1 MSFPYLPLT
10 DEDRREMLQALGLR
24 SIEELFAQIIPE
36 DARFQGTLD
45 LPPAL
50 SELEVRRHVESL
62 AQRNQENLVL
72 FLGGGVYD
80 HYIPAAVKHIVSRS
94 EFYTA
99 YTPYQAEVSQGTLQA
114 MYEFQSV
121 LCDLTGM
128 DVANSSMY
136 DGATALAEAALM
148 SLRIQRKRHRI
159 LYSEDLNPLYRRVL
173 HTYTHRQDLEIVEV
187 PTDPVTGQMD
197 LNFVEDHLDEHTA
210 ALLFQHPNYFGVL
223 EQPFQLREL
232 TARVGALL
240 VVAFDPISLGILEP
254 PGAYDAD
261 IAVGEGQPLGLPLGY
276 GGPYL
281 GLFTAKEK
289 YLRQMPGRIAGAT
302 VDAEG
307 KRGFVM
313 ALQTR
318 EQHIRREKATS
329 NICTNQMLCALTA
342 LVYLSL
348 MGKEGLREVAHQATQ
363 KAHYLAQRLTEL
375 PGVRLAYQGPFF
387 REFVLE
393 FAQVPARQVRD
404 ALLKHG
410 VVFGHPVAE
419 HRLLVAVTEKRTRE
433 EMDFVVDRLQE
444 VVTP

>member
-10 DEDRREMLQALGLR
+10 DEDRREMLKALGLR
-24 SIEELFAQIIPE
+24 SIDELFHQIIPE
-36 DARFQGTLD
+36 EARFQGTLD

-50 SELEVRRHVESL
+50 SELEVREVVESL
-62 AQRNQENLVL
+62 ARQNRADLTL
-72 FLGGGVYD
+72 FIGGGVYD
-80 HYIPAAVKHIVSRS
+80 HYIPAAVKHILSRS

-121 LCDLTGM
+121 ICDLTGM

-148 SLRIQRKRHRI
+148 ALRIQKKRNRI
-159 LYSEDLNPLYRRVL
+159 LYSEDLNPRYRQVL
-173 HTYTHRQDLEIVEV
+173 HTYTRRQDLEIVEV
-187 PTDPVTGQMD
+187 PTDPQTGQMD
-197 LNFVEDHLDEHTA
+197 LQFVEDHLNDQTA
-210 ALLFQHPNYFGVL
+210 ALLFQHPNYFGIL
-223 EQPFQLREL
+223 EEPFRLRDL
-232 TARVGALL
+232 TERVGALL

-254 PGAYDAD
+254 PGAYGAD
-261 IAVGEGQPLGLPLGY
+261 IAVGEGQPLGLPLGF

-307 KRGFVM
+307 KRGYVM

-329 NICTNQMLCALTA
+329 NICTNQMLCALAA

-348 MGKEGLREVAHQATQ
+348 MGKEGIQEVARQSAQ
-363 KAHYLAQRLTEL
+363 KAHYLADRLTEV
-375 PGVRLAYQGPFF
+375 PGVRLAFSGPFF

-393 FAQVPARQVRD
+393 LEGKTAREVRD
-404 ALLKHG
+404 ALLQEG
-410 VVFGHPVAE
+410 ILFGHPVAE
-419 HRLLVAVTEKRTRE
+419 HRLLVAVTERRTRQ
-433 EMDFVVDRLQE
+433 EMDHLVDRVRE
-444 VVTP
+444 VMA

>member
-10 DEDRREMLQALGLR
+10 DEDRREMLKTLGFS
-24 SIEELFAQIIPE
+24 SIEELFAQSIPE
-36 DARFQGTLD
+36 EARFKGTLD

-50 SELEVRRHVESL
+50 SEWEVRQHVEAL
-62 AQRNQENLVL
+62 AQRNRSHLTL

-80 HYIPAAVKHIVSRS
+80 HYIPAAVHHVLSRS

-128 DVANSSMY
+128 EVANSSMY

-148 SLRIQRKRHRI
+148 SLRIQKKRHRI

-173 HTYTHRQDLEIVEV
+173 HTYTHRQDLEVVEV
-187 PTDPVTGQMD
+187 PTDPRTGRMD
-197 LNFVEDHLDEHTA
+197 LNFVEDHLDDRTA
-210 ALLFQHPNYFGVL
+210 ALLFQHPNYFGIL
-223 EQPFQLREL
+223 EEPFRLREL

-240 VVAFDPISLGILEP
+240 VVAFDPISLGLLEP

-261 IAVGEGQPLGLPLGY
+261 IAVGEGQSLGLPLGY

-281 GLFTAKEK
+281 GLFTTKEK

-307 KRGFVM
+307 KRGYVM

-318 EQHIRREKATS
+318 EQHIRRERATS
-329 NICTNQMLCALTA
+329 NICTNQMLCALAA

-348 MGKEGLREVAHQATQ
+348 MGREGLREVAYQSTQ
-363 KAHYLAQRLTEL
+363 KAHYLADRLVDI
-375 PGVRLAYQGPFF
+375 PGVRLAYDAPFF

-393 FAQVPARQVRD
+393 LEGKTAREVRD
-404 ALLKHG
+404 TLLEHG
-410 VVFGHPVAE
+410 IVFGHPVAE
-419 HRLLVAVTEKRTRE
+419 HRLLVAVTEKRTRQ
-433 EMDFVVDRLQE
+433 EMDFAVERVRE
-444 VVTP
+444 VMA